1 MPSIKNLFIIFI
13 DLGLLAGCASS
24 VDEKMSETEILYLA
38 TAYTTG
44 WSLDSTTIEMQID
57 EASLICKEMGGRLQV
72 IKTITTAPKE
82 IGRLSAGD
90 IQFLCIKPHK
100 SKRLIF

>member
-1 MPSIKNLFIIFI
+1 MRNSSFFFPIAFGLF
-13 DLGLLAGCASS
+13 AGYITLFNNE
-24 VDEKMSETEILYLA
+24 VNDTEILYLA
-38 TAYTTG
+38 TAYTAG